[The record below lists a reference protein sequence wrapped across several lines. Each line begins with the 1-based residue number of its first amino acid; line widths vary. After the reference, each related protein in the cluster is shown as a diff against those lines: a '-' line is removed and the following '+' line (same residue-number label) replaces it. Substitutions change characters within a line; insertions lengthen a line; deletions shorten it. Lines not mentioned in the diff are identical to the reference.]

1 MDCGPLD
8 GMVDRRITEAPL
20 LAEQT
25 GVCNGV
31 AMVRGAGASSTNAD
45 HSVGER
51 IGFSPSEES
60 GFSRQVIVGV
70 SGPRGT
76 SRRFARH
83 AFGTEPVGS
92 FASLTLIGVRDVDV
106 FGAARLELIAA
117 GHTADAAE
125 QSPPSFRVGRD
136 G

>member
-1 MDCGPLD
+1 MGRGFGKFHREAIRDAPARGRWCAGGSEFNERRSL
-8 GMVDRRITEAPL
+8 GGREDRL
-20 LAEQT
+20 QGLHD
-25 GVCNGV
+25 
-31 AMVRGAGASSTNAD
+31 VRL
-45 HSVGER
+45 R
-51 IGFSPSEES
+51 KES

-106 FGAARLELIAA
+106 FGAVVRMKSLHDIDLGQFIDM
-117 GHTADAAE
+117 TAITTNREDT
-125 QSPPSFRVGRD
+125 
-136 G
+136 

>member
-1 MDCGPLD
+1 VGRGFGKFHREAIRDAPARGRWCAGGSEFNERRSL
-8 GMVDRRITEAPL
+8 GGREDRL
-20 LAEQT
+20 QGLHD
-25 GVCNGV
+25 
-31 AMVRGAGASSTNAD
+31 VRL
-45 HSVGER
+45 R
-51 IGFSPSEES
+51 KES